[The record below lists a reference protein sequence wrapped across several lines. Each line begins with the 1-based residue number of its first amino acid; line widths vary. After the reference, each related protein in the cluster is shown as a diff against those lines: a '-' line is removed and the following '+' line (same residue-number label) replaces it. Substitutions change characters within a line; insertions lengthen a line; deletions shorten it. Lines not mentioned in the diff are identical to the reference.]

1 MSNSEHEVVE
11 ERTEKVDGSH
21 ITTEALKFQAKE
33 FALHLVGHREPPQMT
48 GLEVCFRRKTP
59 AAVHGIHWRSHYK
72 YYRIMQAFTGMLS
85 WELLGRKIF
94 KTSMCWSPLYSEERY
109 KDGREL

>member
-1 MSNSEHEVVE
+1 ME

-33 FALHLVGHREPPQMT
+33 FALHLVGHREPPQVT

-72 YYRIMQAFTGMLS
+72 
-85 WELLGRKIF
+85 LLQNNAGLHIDAVLGTIRQEDIQNFHVLIPPFILRRDTKMN
-94 KTSMCWSPLYSEERY
+94 KEER
-109 KDGREL
+109 REL